1 MKEKQK
7 KTRKHPTKQITTIFY
22 WSKYKRYGWAIGL
35 GSIATGQVANKPSC
49 REYRTGH
56 FESDRN
62 HINSPTIKQAHE
74 STKLREKN
82 NDDLFI

>member
-35 GSIATGQVANKPSC
+35 GSIATGQVAN
-49 REYRTGH
+49 
-56 FESDRN
+56 
-62 HINSPTIKQAHE
+62 
-74 STKLREKN
+74 
-82 NDDLFI
+82 